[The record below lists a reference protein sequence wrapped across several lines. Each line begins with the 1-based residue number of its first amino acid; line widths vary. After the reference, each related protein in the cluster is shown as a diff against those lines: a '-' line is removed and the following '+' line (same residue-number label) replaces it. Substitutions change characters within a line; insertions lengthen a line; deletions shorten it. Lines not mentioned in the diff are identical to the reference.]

1 MLQNDTDL
9 MKRHAKPSTSK
20 NGGMTVEGLK
30 PEDFR
35 PISHREF
42 GLSLRKAVLPKKQK

>member
-1 MLQNDTDL
+1 
-9 MKRHAKPSTSK
+9 MKPKSKHSAAKI
-20 NGGMTVEGLK
+20 GGMTVAGLK

>member
-1 MLQNDTDL
+1 
-9 MKRHAKPSTSK
+9 MKRQAKTSTAK
-20 NGGMTVEGLK
+20 IGGMTVAGLK

-42 GLSLRKAVLPKKQK
+42 GLGLRKAVLPK